1 MKVKRTA
8 AAVAA
13 GVILAVSTVVMTS
26 AVKADSN
33 IRYEGKTAIVSTAE
47 IAKNVRGFR
56 GTTPVEI
63 YIKKGKIEK
72 IVPLRNQETP
82 KFFAKARTLL
92 NNYTGKSVS
101 KAARMQVDGVS
112 GATFSSK
119 ALKKNVELGLAYY
132 KKHRK

>member
-1 MKVKRTA
+1 MA
-8 AAVAA
+8 
-13 GVILAVSTVVMTS
+13 S
-26 AVKADSN
+26 
-33 IRYEGKTAIVSTAE
+33 EGP
-47 IAKNVRGFR
+47 
-56 GTTPVEI
+56 PVEI
-63 YIKKGKIEK
+63 YIKKGQIEK